1 MSLSTSV
8 PMSATGCF
16 ANNGTAVGTVV
27 SSEPGCLPGFYCPAL
42 TATGPERATIC
53 PPTDECLALRLLG
66 GMCAEPMG
74 LYEPIVCPKGSYC
87 PTFNTIYP
95 CPESHFC
102 PIGTIEPLPC
112 EPMASCP
119 PGSKTQVYYGGL
131 LLAFLLDL
139 CILSIVASRAV
150 LARVRARRVHNNN
163 NDSAWMMSSNSTNGP
178 LLELPK
184 PNEGG
189 GGGGAISSIPA
200 VMAKK
205 TTRNNDDIVVV
216 RRSAVSAEDG
226 DGGQHDT
233 ESATGSKS
241 GDANHPGRGGANGAG
256 AAGGGGGGGGDVSH
270 LVAAYR
276 RALGNQQLALH
287 FRYEDLGL
295 EIKAR
300 GITKTVLKDVSGE
313 IVPGRMTAIMGP
325 SGAGKTT
332 FMSVLMGKVSRT
344 TGSLFINGAEGEMKK
359 FQKIIGF
366 VPQDDIMLRELTVRE
381 NILHAA
387 RVRCPSAW
395 TASEVETLAD
405 QILES
410 LNLSHVANTIVGDE
424 FKRGVSGGQR
434 KRVNIGMELASTPL
448 ALFLDEPTSG
458 LDSTAALSISRTLKQ
473 ITNLGLTVVSVI
485 HQPRYEIFADFDD
498 ILLLVPGG
506 RTAYHGPT
514 YGARPYFEALGYEFP
529 ERANEADVLMDILS
543 GKSDHNNDTPLT
555 PQQLARAWVQNPRVK
570 TTASMTTLYT
580 PGSDDS
586 VRLTTLVAGRG
597 AKFGYQLW
605 YCLARA
611 MRQQARTLGS
621 VVLEVFVGLF
631 CGALLGVA
639 LVGNDG
645 QIYSS
650 FLVDPYGAASSGD
663 LSYTPALL
671 GLLIG
676 IIVALAAGPAGVK
689 IFSEEKSVYWREAA
703 AGHSPL
709 AYYLGKTIAS
719 FPRLLLSA
727 LHFAAIF
734 AFISTPLIDF
744 SAVYAITLLV
754 FWGVYGLATIVSML
768 VRRENAS
775 LLAVV
780 CALFAAIF
788 CGYGPTLANAKQWGV
803 IFIWEMSFNKWA
815 AEALYSRYMSTFSHV
830 YFVQGSADLYGFT
843 LNQEARDL
851 WLMFLIGVIHRV
863 IAFGCL
869 IGLNRAK
876 QR

>member
-1 MSLSTSV
+1 
-8 PMSATGCF
+8 MSATGCY
-16 ANNGTAVGTVV
+16 ANNGTAVGTIV

-42 TATGPERATIC
+42 TTTGPERATIC
-53 PPTDECLALRLLG
+53 PPTDECLGIRLMG
-66 GMCAEPMG
+66 ATCKEPMG
-74 LYEPIVCPKGSYC
+74 LYEPIVCPKGYYC
-87 PTFNTIYP
+87 PTFDTIYP

-102 PIGTIEPLPC
+102 PIGTVTPRTC
-112 EPMASCP
+112 ETMSSCP
-119 PGSKTQVYYGGL
+119 PESKTQIYYGGL
-131 LLAFLLDL
+131 LLAFLIDL
-139 CILSIVASRAV
+139 LILSVVVTRIVLSRA
-150 LARVRARRVHNNN
+150 RARR
-163 NDSAWMMSSNSTNGP
+163 NSKSDRRISG
-178 LLELPK
+178 LLFELPK
-184 PNEGG
+184 PNEAVMVTPPLKSRDDVVAVVRGTASVQDVEEGDDDNALGG
-189 GGGGAISSIPA
+189 GGEGLERKDESSVGG
-200 VMAKK
+200 V
-205 TTRNNDDIVVV
+205 NDS
-216 RRSAVSAEDG
+216 R
-226 DGGQHDT
+226 
-233 ESATGSKS
+233 
-241 GDANHPGRGGANGAG
+241 
-256 AAGGGGGGGGDVSH
+256 AGGGGDGTGAGAGDVSH
-270 LVAAYR
+270 LVTAYR
-276 RALGNQQLALH
+276 RALGEQQLALH
-287 FRYEDLGL
+287 FRYENLGL

-300 GITKTVLKDVSGE
+300 GMTKTVLKDVSGE

-332 FMSVLMGKVSRT
+332 FMSVLMGKVART
-344 TGSLFINGAEGEMKK
+344 TGSLFINGAEDEMRN

-387 RVRCPSAW
+387 RVRSPSAW
-395 TASEVETLAD
+395 TAKEVEMFVD

-410 LNLSHVANTIVGDE
+410 LSLTHVANTIVGDE

-514 YGARPYFEALGYEFP
+514 YGARPYFESLGCEFP
-529 ERANEADVLMDILS
+529 DRANEADVLMDILS
-543 GKSDHNNDTPLT
+543 GKSTSRMSPS
-555 PQQLARAWVQNPRVK
+555 QLARAWATSPRVR
-570 TTASMTTLYT
+570 TTASMTTLYH
-580 PGSDDS
+580 PGPEDGELL
-586 VRLTTLVAGRG
+586 RKLVAARG
-597 AKFGYQLW
+597 ARFGYQLW
-605 YCLARA
+605 YCLLRA
-611 MRQQARTLGS
+611 MRQQARTLTS

-639 LVGNDG
+639 LQGNDG

-650 FLVDPYGAASSGD
+650 FLVDPYTGASSGD
-663 LSYTPALL
+663 QSYPPALL

-689 IFSEEKSVYWREAA
+689 IFSEEKVVYWREAA

-734 AFISTPLIDF
+734 AFISTPLMDF
-744 SAVYAITLLV
+744 SAVYAITLLI

-788 CGYGPTLANAKQWGV
+788 CGYGPTLTNAKQWGL
-803 IFIWEMSFNKWA
+803 IFIWELSFNKWA
-815 AEALYSRYMSTFSHV
+815 AEALYSQYMSTFSHI
-830 YFVQGSADLYGFT
+830 YDVQGSADFYGFT
-843 LNQEARDL
+843 LNQEARDM
-851 WLMFLIGVIHRV
+851 WLMFLIGIVHRV
-863 IAFGCL
+863 IAFACL
-869 IGLNRAK
+869 VGLNRAK

>member
-1 MSLSTSV
+1 MSLSTPV
-8 PMSATGCF
+8 PMSATGCY

-53 PPTDECLALRLLG
+53 PPTDDCLALRLLG

-131 LLAFLLDL
+131 LLAFLIDL
-139 CILSIVASRAV
+139 CILSIVVSRAV
-150 LARVRARRVHNNN
+150 LARVRARRVHNTN
-163 NDSAWMMSSNSTNGP
+163 AWLSNGTNGQ

-184 PNEGG
+184 PNEG
-189 GGGGAISSIPA
+189 AVSSIPA
-200 VMAKK
+200 VIAKSN
-205 TTRNNDDIVVV
+205 RNDDIVEV
-216 RRSAVSAEDG
+216 RRSVSAVDG
-226 DGGQHDT
+226 DGHDA
-233 ESATGSKS
+233 ESATGSKL
-241 GDANHPGRGGANGAG
+241 GDANLP
-256 AAGGGGGGGGDVSH
+256 GGGSGGVGNGGNGNGDVSH
-270 LVAAYR
+270 LVTAYR
-276 RALGNQQLALH
+276 RALGDQQLALH

-300 GITKTVLKDVSGE
+300 GVTKTVLKDVSGE

-395 TASEVETLAD
+395 TASEVETFAD

-514 YGARPYFEALGYEFP
+514 YGARPYFESLGYEFP
-529 ERANEADVLMDILS
+529 DRANEADVLMDILS
-543 GKSDHNNDTPLT
+543 GKSDHSSDNPLK
-555 PQQLARAWVQNPRVK
+555 PEQLARAWVQNPRIK
-570 TTASMTTLYT
+570 SSASMTTLYT
-580 PGSDDS
+580 PGPDDGEL
-586 VRLTTLVAGRG
+586 LTKLVAARG

-650 FLVDPYGAASSGD
+650 FLVEPYGGASSGD

-803 IFIWEMSFNKWA
+803 MFIWEMSFNKWA

>member
-1 MSLSTSV
+1 
-8 PMSATGCF
+8 MSATGCY

-53 PPTDECLALRLLG
+53 PPTDDCLALRLLG

-95 CPESHFC
+95 CPEAHFC

-131 LLAFLLDL
+131 LLAFLIDL
-139 CILSIVASRAV
+139 CILSIVVSRAV
-150 LARVRARRVHNNN
+150 LARVRARRVHNTN
-163 NDSAWMMSSNSTNGP
+163 AWLSNGTSGQ

-184 PNEGG
+184 PNEG
-189 GGGGAISSIPA
+189 AVSSIPA
-200 VMAKK
+200 VIAKSN
-205 TTRNNDDIVVV
+205 RNDDIVEV
-216 RRSAVSAEDG
+216 RRSVSAVDADG
-226 DGGQHDT
+226 HDA

-241 GDANHPGRGGANGAG
+241 GDANHS
-256 AAGGGGGGGGDVSH
+256 GGGSGGVGNGGNGNGDVSH
-270 LVAAYR
+270 LVTAYR
-276 RALGNQQLALH
+276 RALGDQQLALH

-300 GITKTVLKDVSGE
+300 GVTKTVLKDVSGE

-395 TASEVETLAD
+395 TASEVETFAD

-514 YGARPYFEALGYEFP
+514 YGARPYFESLGYEFP
-529 ERANEADVLMDILS
+529 DRANEADVLMDILS
-543 GKSDHNNDTPLT
+543 GKSDHSSDNPLK
-555 PQQLARAWVQNPRVK
+555 PEQLARAWVQNPRVK
-570 TTASMTTLYT
+570 SSASMTTLYT
-580 PGSDDS
+580 PGPDDGEL
-586 VRLTTLVAGRG
+586 LTKLVAARG

-650 FLVDPYGAASSGD
+650 FLVEPYGGASSGD

-689 IFSEEKSVYWREAA
+689 IFSEEKAVYWREAA

-830 YFVQGSADLYGFT
+830 YVVQGSADLYGFT